1 MKLLVSVKVTQGY
14 QHWKNEFE
22 NEESINLRASAG
34 IDVIGYGYS
43 SEMQRVYVILSLESM
58 EILKKVMSA
67 NQTLIDEAGVD
78 MDSMQMIPLEG

>member
-1 MKLLVSVKVTQGY
+1 MKLPVSVKVTQGY

-22 NEESINLRASAG
+22 NEESINLRASAD
-34 IDVIGYGYS
+34 ISVIGYGWS
-43 SEMQRVYVILSLESM
+43 PEMRRVYVILSLESM

-67 NQTLIDEAGVD
+67 NQNLIDEAGVD

>member
-22 NEESINLRASAG
+22 NEESINLRASAD
-34 IDVIGYGYS
+34 ISVIGYGYS
-43 SEMQRVYVILSLESM
+43 PEMRRVYVILSLESM

-67 NQTLIDEAGVD
+67 NQNLIDEAGVD

>member
-58 EILKKVMSA
+58 EILKKVMLV
-67 NQTLIDEAGVD
+67 NQTLIDERVLTW
-78 MDSMQMIPLEG
+78 ILCK

>member
-67 NQTLIDEAGVD
+67 NQTLINEAGVY
-78 MDSMQMIPLEG
+78 MDSMQMIPLER

>member
-43 SEMQRVYVILSLESM
+43 SEMQRVYVILSLDSM

>member
-43 SEMQRVYVILSLESM
+43 SEIQRVYVILSLESM

-78 MDSMQMIPLEG
+78 MDSMQMIHLEG